1 MLILHGDNTVA
12 SRQALAAELTKLTS
26 QPNHS
31 HTVRLDAGSLV
42 PAELQEAL
50 GSSDLFGN
58 HQLVVLECLHSLP
71 RGARRQQLINLA
83 AAVPAA
89 TMDATTAT
97 APADGGPPSRL
108 ILWEQRQLTPT
119 MLKQF
124 PQAKVRAFKL
134 GKAVFKWVQEMTRRG
149 GQSSTQLTKLHQAI
163 NQDSAWTCLAM
174 AARQLRLLLLVKAG
188 GKPALAPFMVSQL
201 SNQARTVELAELIE
215 WQRRLGQI
223 DIRHKTGQSSLSI
236 EQELDL
242 WQLSLY
248 SRS

>member
-1 MLILHGDNTVA
+1 
-12 SRQALAAELTKLTS
+12 
-26 QPNHS
+26 
-31 HTVRLDAGSLV
+31 
-42 PAELQEAL
+42 
-50 GSSDLFGN
+50 
-58 HQLVVLECLHSLP
+58 
-71 RGARRQQLINLA
+71 
-83 AAVPAA
+83 
-89 TMDATTAT
+89 
-97 APADGGPPSRL
+97 
-108 ILWEQRQLTPT
+108 
-119 MLKQF
+119 
-124 PQAKVRAFKL
+124 
-134 GKAVFKWVQEMTRRG
+134 
-149 GQSSTQLTKLHQAI
+149 
-163 NQDSAWTCLAM
+163 M